1 MRKTLVY
8 SSSYNILLTSFNVMP
23 SWWFH
28 MIYIFLYIYFGFHRP
43 MLGKFTKALLAEM
56 MAGRSSGTFQKRYV
70 YTVCVYFTNCKY
82 VRLGADHYIF
92 RGRGVAQFFW
102 IVVSTSGCVGKE
114 MAVTRYYII
123 IMRKW
128 FGIYTSLWCKIL
140 QRKFFR
146 ELFGIMKNKQKS

>member
-1 MRKTLVY
+1 
-8 SSSYNILLTSFNVMP
+8 
-23 SWWFH
+23 

-92 RGRGVAQFFW
+92 RGRGGCTIFLNCCFNFRLRGERNGGNKILHNYYEKVIWYIHF
-102 IVVSTSGCVGKE
+102 IVV
-114 MAVTRYYII
+114 
-123 IMRKW
+123 
-128 FGIYTSLWCKIL
+128 
-140 QRKFFR
+140 
-146 ELFGIMKNKQKS
+146 